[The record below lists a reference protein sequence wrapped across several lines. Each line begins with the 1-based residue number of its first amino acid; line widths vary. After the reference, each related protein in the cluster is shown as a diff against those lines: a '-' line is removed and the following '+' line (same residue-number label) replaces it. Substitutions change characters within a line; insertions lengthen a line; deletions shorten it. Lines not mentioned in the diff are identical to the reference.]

1 MLVVILVIKAAH
13 NKLDQ
18 DSAMPISNVSI
29 STLWRSLYTEV

>member
-1 MLVVILVIKAAH
+1 MLAVILVIEAAY

-18 DSAMPISNVSI
+18 DSAMSISNVSI